1 MRASPA
7 PSSRT
12 RVRRMPKRGH
22 YDAATVH
29 AILDAGYVCHVGYVI
44 EGQPYVTPTA
54 HWRRGTRVYWHGSN
68 ASRMLRALR
77 GEGVRCCLTVT
88 HLDGLVL
95 ARSAFHHSMNYR
107 SVMALGT
114 ARAVLDL
121 DEKEAALR
129 GFVERMAPGR
139 WAALR
144 PVTAQEL
151 TATAV
156 LWMELS
162 EASAKVRTGPPVD
175 DEPDYAWPVWAGVIP
190 VETRAGQP
198 VPDGRLVGD
207 PPLWAPRA
215 ANGA

>member
-7 PSSRT
+7 TSSRT

-29 AILDAGYVCHVGYVI
+29 AILDTAYVCHVGYVI

-54 HWRRGTRVYWHGSN
+54 HWRQESRVYWHGSS
-68 ASRMLRALR
+68 ASRMLRTLQ

-88 HLDGLVL
+88 QLDGLVL

-107 SVMALGT
+107 SVMALGR
-114 ARAVLDL
+114 ARAVLDR
-121 DEKEAALR
+121 DEKEVALR
-129 GFVERMAPGR
+129 GFVERIAPGR

-151 TATAV
+151 RATTV
-156 LWMELS
+156 MWMELD
-162 EASAKVRTGPPVD
+162 EASAKIRTGPPVD
-175 DEPDYAWPVWAGVIP
+175 DEADFAWPVWAGVIP
-190 VETRAGQP
+190 IEQRLGGAVPDGQP
-198 VPDGRLVGD
+198 VGD
-207 PPLWAPRA
+207 LPPPVPRA

>member
-7 PSSRT
+7 PSSRP
-12 RVRRMPKRGH
+12 RGRRLPKRAH

-54 HWRRGTRVYWHGSN
+54 HWRHGTRVYWHGSS
-68 ASRMLRALR
+68 ASRMLRTLQ

-88 HLDGLVL
+88 QLDGLVL

-114 ARAVLDL
+114 ARAVLDRDL
-121 DEKEAALR
+121 KEVALR
-129 GFVERMAPGR
+129 GFVERIAPGR

-151 TATAV
+151 KATTV
-156 LWMELS
+156 LWMELD
-162 EASAKVRTGPPVD
+162 EASAKIRTGPPVD
-175 DEPDYAWPVWAGVIP
+175 DEPDYALPIWAGVVP
-190 VETRAGQP
+190 VEQRLGSP
-198 VPDGRLVGD
+198 VPDERLVGA
-207 PPLWAPRA
+207 PPPPTLA
-215 ANGA
+215 AATGS